1 MSRARAA
8 AALVTYALA
17 LVAQLALP
25 LIAHAETNITSPE
38 QLMSISRK
46 FVEELA
52 ITIAILGI
60 FGGII
65 MHILGRGPQ
74 LLERVLFAVGA
85 GAAVTYIVMYIF
97 SWLSSWLNKAP

>member
-1 MSRARAA
+1 MSRARTA

-17 LVAQLALP
+17 LVAQLA